1 MEEKQIS
8 KAFLIAGLIT
18 RSLYTDPVTWETEIL
33 TTWTEE
39 EADNKVLAD
48 ELTDLNKLYSQLSH
62 LQKFS
67 PRPKLKKISER
78 IFGNSNN
85 L

>member
-1 MEEKQIS
+1 MEEKKIS

-18 RSLYTDPVTWETEIL
+18 RYLCTNRATWETEIL

-48 ELTDLNKLYSQLSH
+48 ELTDLDKLYGQLIH

-67 PRPKLKKISER
+67 PKLRLKKINER
-78 IFGNSNN
+78 LFGNGHN
-85 L
+85 